1 MQERVPLPTSP
12 SRPRPRWSY
21 DRFQQ
26 RAAPYMFVSPFFIL
40 FLIFGLFPLGFSLFL
55 AFHLWNP
62 LDGLGN
68 WQYVGWDNFKLALGA
83 PDQFWVSLKI
93 TVWIGL
99 LSGVPQHLIALP
111 LAFVI
116 NQSLRKWQSGISTIL
131 FLPYITN
138 AVAITI
144 VFGMLYSE
152 NLGLLNYG
160 LSLVGLGPVRWL
172 AQPDLVPVSV
182 AVVVFWRYVGW
193 NVILYLSGLQAI
205 SEDVYEAATV
215 DGASKVQKFLYI
227 TLPLLKPMM
236 FYAFTL
242 TIVGNMQLFEEPFI
256 MVGQAGG
263 SGGAALTSAMH
274 IFNVA
279 FRDLDM
285 GYGSAM
291 AWLLFV
297 AIFVLSMINN
307 YLFSRGGGRQ

>member
-1 MQERVPLPTSP
+1 MQDRARLATSP
-12 SRPRPRWSY
+12 PRPRWSY
-21 DRFQQ
+21 ARFQQ
-26 RAAPYMFVSPFFIL
+26 RLAPYVFTSPFFIL

-68 WQYVGWDNFKLALGA
+68 WRFVGWENFALALG
-83 PDQFWVSLKI
+83 PTDQFWVALKH

-99 LSGVPQHLIALP
+99 LSGIPQHLVALP

-116 NQSLRKWQSGISTIL
+116 HQFLRRWQGSVSTVL

-152 NLGLLNYG
+152 NLGLLNY
-160 LSLVGLGPVRWL
+160 LLHQIGLGPVRWL
-172 AQPDLVPVSV
+172 AVPQIVPYSV
-182 AVVVFWRYVGW
+182 AAVVFWRYVGW

-215 DGASKVQKFLYI
+215 DGASSWQKFWYI
-227 TLPLLKPMM
+227 TLPLLRPMM

-256 MVGQAGG
+256 MTGQGGG

-274 IFNVA
+274 IFNTA

-285 GYGSAM
+285 GYASAM
-291 AWLLFV
+291 SWLLFL
-297 AIFVLSMINN
+297 AIFVLSMVNN
-307 YLFSRGGGRQ
+307 YLFSRDGGRDV

>member
-1 MQERVPLPTSP
+1 LVNRYGA
-12 SRPRPRWSY
+12 SRCWARPRWSY
-21 DRFQQ
+21 ARAQQ
-26 RAAPYMFVSPFFIL
+26 RLAPYLFTSPFFIL
-40 FLIFGLFPLGFSLFL
+40 FLVFSLFPLGFSLFL

-68 WQYVGWDNFKLALGA
+68 WRFVGWENFALALGA
-83 PDQFWVSLKI
+83 RDQFWTALKN

-99 LSGVPQHLIALP
+99 LSGVPQHLVALP

-116 NQSLRKWQSGISTIL
+116 HQFLRRWQTGVSTVL

-152 NLGLLNYG
+152 NLGLLNY
-160 LSLVGLGPVRWL
+160 LLAQLGLGPVRWL
-172 AQPDLVPVSV
+172 AVPELVPYSV
-182 AVVVFWRYVGW
+182 GAVVFWRYVGW

-215 DGASKVQKFLYI
+215 DGASAWQKFWFI
-227 TLPLLKPMM
+227 TLPLLRPMM

-256 MVGQAGG
+256 MLGQGGG
-263 SGGAALTSAMH
+263 SGGAGLTSAMH
-274 IFNVA
+274 IFNTA

-285 GYGSAM
+285 GYASAM
-291 AWLLFV
+291 SWLLFL
-297 AIFVLSMINN
+297 AIFALSMVNN
-307 YLFSRGGGRQ
+307 YLFSRDGGREP

>member
-1 MQERVPLPTSP
+1 MQERVPLTTSP
-12 SRPRPRWSY
+12 PRPRWSY
-21 DRFQQ
+21 ARAQQ
-26 RAAPYMFVSPFFIL
+26 RLAPYVFTSPFFIL
-40 FLIFGLFPLGFSLFL
+40 FAIFGLFPLLFSLYL

-68 WQYVGWDNFKLALGA
+68 WRFVGWENFVLALG
-83 PDQFWVSLKI
+83 PSDQFWVALKN

-99 LSGVPQHLIALP
+99 LSGVPQHLVALP

-116 NQSLRKWQSGISTIL
+116 HQSLRKWQGSISTVL

-152 NLGLLNYG
+152 NLGLLNY
-160 LSLVGLGPVRWL
+160 LLAQIGLGPVRWL
-172 AQPDLVPVSV
+172 AVPDLVPYSV
-182 AVVVFWRYVGW
+182 AAVVFWRYVGW

-215 DGASKVQKFLYI
+215 DGANQWQKFWYI
-227 TLPLLKPMM
+227 TLPLLRPMM

-256 MVGQAGG
+256 MTGQGGG

-274 IFNVA
+274 IFNTA

-285 GYGSAM
+285 GYASAM
-291 AWLLFV
+291 SWLLFL
-297 AIFVLSMINN
+297 AIFVLSMVNN
-307 YLFSRGGGRQ
+307 YLFSRDGGRDT

>member
-12 SRPRPRWSY
+12 PRRRWSY

-26 RAAPYMFVSPFFIL
+26 RFAPYIFTSPFFIL

-68 WQYVGWDNFKLALGA
+68 WEYVGWENFGLALGA
-83 PDQFWVSLKI
+83 PDQFWVALKN
-93 TVWIGL
+93 TLWIGL
-99 LSGVPQHLIALP
+99 LSGVPQHLVALP

-116 NQSLRKWQSGISTIL
+116 NQSLRRWQGGISTIL

-152 NLGLLNYG
+152 NLGLLNYA
-160 LSLVGLGPVRWL
+160 LSVVGLGPVRWL
-172 AQPDLVPVSV
+172 AVPDLVPVSV

-215 DGASKVQKFLYI
+215 DGASSVQKFFYI
-227 TLPLLKPMM
+227 TLPLLRPMM

-263 SGGAALTSAMH
+263 SGGTALTSAMH
-274 IFNVA
+274 IYNVA

-291 AWLLFV
+291 AWLLFL

-307 YLFSRGGGRQ
+307 FLFSRGGGRS

>member
-1 MQERVPLPTSP
+1 MQKHLPLTPSP
-12 SRPRPRWSY
+12 PRRRWSY

-26 RAAPYMFVSPFFIL
+26 RFAPYIFTSPFFIL
-40 FLIFGLFPLGFSLFL
+40 FLIFGLFPLAFSLFL

-68 WQYVGWDNFKLALGA
+68 WQYVGWENFALALGA
-83 PDQFWVSLKI
+83 EDQFWVALKN

-99 LSGVPQHLIALP
+99 LAGIPQHLVALP

-116 NQSLRKWQSGISTIL
+116 NQSLRRWQGGISTIL

-152 NLGLLNYG
+152 NLGLLNYA
-160 LSLVGLGPVRWL
+160 LSVVGLGPVRWL

-215 DGASKVQKFLYI
+215 DGATKVQKFFFI
-227 TLPLLKPMM
+227 TLPLLRPMM

-263 SGGAALTSAMH
+263 SGGTALTSAMH
-274 IFNVA
+274 IYNVA

-291 AWLLFV
+291 AWLLFL
-297 AIFVLSMINN
+297 AIFVLSMVNN
-307 YLFSRGGGRQ
+307 FLFSRDGGRS

>member
-1 MQERVPLPTSP
+1 MSDRATPSPALPRRVP
-12 SRPRPRWSY
+12 WSY

-26 RAAPYMFVSPFFIL
+26 RFAPYIFTSPFFIL
-40 FLIFGLFPLGFSLFL
+40 FAIFALFPLIFSLYL

-68 WQYVGWDNFKLALGA
+68 WKFVGWENFQLALGA
-83 PDQFWVSLKI
+83 PDLFWVALKH

-99 LSGVPQHLIALP
+99 LSGVPQHLVALP

-116 NQSLRKWQSGISTIL
+116 NQALRRWQSSISTVL

-152 NLGLLNYG
+152 HLGLLNY
-160 LSLVGLGPVRWL
+160 LLHQIGLGPVRWL
-172 AQPDLVPVSV
+172 AVPQLVPYSV
-182 AVVVFWRYVGW
+182 AAVVFWRYVGW

-215 DGASKVQKFLYI
+215 DGANNWQKFWYI
-227 TLPLLKPMM
+227 TLPLLRPMM

-256 MVGQAGG
+256 MTGQGGG

-274 IFNVA
+274 IYNTA

-285 GYGSAM
+285 GYASAM
-291 AWLLFV
+291 SWLLFL
-297 AIFVLSMINN
+297 AIFVLSMVNN
-307 YLFSRGGGRQ
+307 YVFNRGGGSES